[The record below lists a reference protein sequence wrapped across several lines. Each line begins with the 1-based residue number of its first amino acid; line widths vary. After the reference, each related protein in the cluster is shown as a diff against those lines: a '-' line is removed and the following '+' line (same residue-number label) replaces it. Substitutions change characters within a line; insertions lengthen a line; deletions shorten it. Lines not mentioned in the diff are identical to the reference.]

1 MQVDRRNVMTS
12 ALQDRET
19 SAEHR
24 YDEWAK
30 LICKLR
36 WIGLDDETDRLL
48 RAVRSSSCDERGR
61 VLVDPLSTD

>member
-1 MQVDRRNVMTS
+1 MELAFQNH
-12 ALQDRET
+12 ET

-24 YDEWAK
+24 YDEWTK

-36 WIGLDDETDRLL
+36 WIGLDDEADRLL
-48 RAVRSSSCDERGR
+48 RAVRSLSRDEPGP